1 MIDVKILFTKIL
13 DRLNATKKQASASVT
28 AQVTAGTHANV
39 SSATITKIAGNIG
52 FLELTLTTKVA
63 MTANTNY
70 NNLCT
75 IGGTIAPDR
84 CFIASSNTG
93 VLAIGNNG
101 VVQLRPTVA
110 VSNGGT
116 VYIRAIYLLA

>member
-13 DRLNATKKQASASVT
+13 NNLNATKKQASANVT

-39 SSATITKIAGNIG
+39 SSATMTKISGNIG
-52 FLELTLTTKVA
+52 FLEMTLTAKVA
-63 MTANTNY
+63 MTAGTAY
-70 NNLCT
+70 NSMCT

-84 CFIASSNTG
+84 CFIGSSISG
-93 VLAIGNNG
+93 VVGVTNAG
-101 VVQLRPTVA
+101 VVQFRPTVA

-116 VYIRAIYLLA
+116 IYLRVIYLLA